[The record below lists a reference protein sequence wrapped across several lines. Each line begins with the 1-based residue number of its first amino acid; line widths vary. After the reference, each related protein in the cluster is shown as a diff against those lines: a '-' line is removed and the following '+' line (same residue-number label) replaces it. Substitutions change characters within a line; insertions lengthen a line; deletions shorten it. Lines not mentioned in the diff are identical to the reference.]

1 MKRCFTFAI
10 YIFLCAPALLVA
22 QAAPTLSLQQAEQ
35 TALSNHPAIFS
46 AQANALASNQI
57 VREARSSYFPTISA
71 DVTASVADR
80 DSRLAAG
87 FLSNSRLFNR
97 FAQGITID
105 QLITDSGRTK
115 NLIASS
121 RLSAQAANANT
132 QATRED
138 VLVSVDQAYF
148 EVLRAQA
155 LLRVAKETI
164 DERQVVMDQVSAM
177 VQNKLKSNLDLSF
190 ANVNLAQ
197 AKLLR
202 IQAQD
207 NLKIAQAQLTRAMG
221 LGAPRPY
228 TLQDQPMPP
237 ALPSTAAPLVTEA
250 LQKRPEITAL
260 TLDRQSAYKF
270 ERAEKDLSLPTV
282 AAVGVAGYIP
292 DIEQLTLPRTI
303 PDHYEAA
310 GVDIQ
315 VPVFNGHLFAA
326 RRQAAM
332 LKARAADDD
341 LRNMQQRI
349 ARDVRV
355 AWANAVTSYQQIGV
369 ANQLLSQAKLALS
382 LAQGRYNLGLGSI
395 VELSQAQLN
404 ETQAEIQDVN
414 ARYDFQ
420 SRNAELQYE
429 MGILR

>member
-1 MKRCFTFAI
+1 MKRCFVFAI
-10 YIFLCAPALLVA
+10 YIFMCAPALLAA
-22 QAAPTLSLQQAEQ
+22 QTGPALSLQQAEQ

-80 DSRLAAG
+80 DSRLATG
-87 FLSNSRLFNR
+87 FLSSSRLFNR

-121 RLSAQAANANT
+121 RLSAQAASANT
-132 QATRED
+132 QATREG

-221 LGAPRPY
+221 LGTPRLY
-228 TLQDQPMPP
+228 TLVNQPMPP
-237 ALPSTAAPLVTEA
+237 ALPSTAATLVMEA

-260 TLDRQSAYKF
+260 TLNRQSAYKF

-332 LKARAADDD
+332 FKARAADDD

-429 MGILR
+429 MGVLQ